1 MSHRTGKIEITGI
14 DEKRIYMRYHRS
26 HWKTDYGRVVVA
38 ERNDEAYWLDQLT
51 VLSGPRSAVEH
62 GRPRSNRP
70 ERQWRDRRD
79 RAKGVPDQ

>member
-1 MSHRTGKIEITGI
+1 
-14 DEKRIYMRYHRS
+14 
-26 HWKTDYGRVVVA
+26 VVVA